1 MIDHRYSAVGG
12 ISGAAGTAYSSA
24 GVAMRHSDAKT
35 EEPKGLKYD
44 ADKSRLD
51 LVQWPLVTGIGDVL
65 AYGAKKYEANN
76 WQHVANGDDR
86 YFAAAMRHLIA
97 YRSGEVLD
105 PESGLNHLA
114 HAATNL
120 MFLLHIQTKAAA
132 LPRNEYPAAKGQK

>member
-1 MIDHRYSAVGG
+1 MTDPRYSAT
-12 ISGAAGTAYSSA
+12 GAINATT
-24 GVAMRHSDAKT
+24 DAEK
-35 EEPKGLKYD
+35 PKGLKYD

-51 LVQWPLVTGIGDVL
+51 LVHWPLVTGIGDVL
-65 AYGAKKYEANN
+65 AYGACKYEPNN
-76 WQHVANGDDR
+76 WQHVVNGDDR

-114 HAATNL
+114 HATTNL

-132 LPRNEYPAAKGQK
+132 LPRNEGPAAVTAKDQNDRLQKTA

>member
-1 MIDHRYSAVGG
+1 MIDHRYSAVAGVT
-12 ISGAAGTAYSSA
+12 GAAYSSA
-24 GVAMRHSDAKT
+24 GAEMPHSDTKA
-35 EEPKGLKYD
+35 EAPKGLKYD
-44 ADKSRLD
+44 TGKSRLD

-76 WQHVANGDDR
+76 WQHVANGDAR

-120 MFLLHIQTKAAA
+120 MFLLHIQTEAA
-132 LPRNEYPAAKGQK
+132 LRAKDQK